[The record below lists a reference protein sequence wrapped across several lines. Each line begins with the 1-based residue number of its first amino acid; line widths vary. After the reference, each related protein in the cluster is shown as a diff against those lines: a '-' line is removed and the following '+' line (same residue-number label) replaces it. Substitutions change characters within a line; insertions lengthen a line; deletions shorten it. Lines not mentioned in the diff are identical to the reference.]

1 VTEKEKI
8 KPNTIIQTGA
18 MPTTK
23 KYTEEQS
30 LAGSIEL
37 FIHIINC
44 RMFRLKYVLQT
55 VFLKVIVVEL
65 QLE

>member
-1 VTEKEKI
+1 
-8 KPNTIIQTGA
+8 

-55 VFLKVIVVEL
+55 VFLQVIVVEL